1 MTARH
6 LESVASAV
14 VERTLRRL
22 PEPIREAAEQC
33 SVEVTLMQ
41 HCLRAGE
48 DLEQDLLGRF
58 EGRTHADEAS
68 EMIADIPRIRLFLDN
83 LWDYAEHNR
92 ETFREEVRITLL
104 HELGHFLGLDEAG
117 VAALGLA

>member
-6 LESVASAV
+6 LESVATAV
-14 VERTLRRL
+14 VERTFRRL

-33 SVEVTLMQ
+33 WVEVTLMQ

-48 DLEQDLLGRF
+48 DLKQDLLGLF

-68 EMIADIPRIRLFLDN
+68 EMIADMPRIRLFLDN
-83 LWDYAEHNR
+83 LWDYAKHDR
-92 ETFREEVRITLL
+92 ENFREEVRITLL

>member
-22 PEPIREAAEQC
+22 PERIRQAAEQC
-33 SVEVTLMQ
+33 SVEVSLMRD
-41 HCLRAGE
+41 CLRAGE
-48 DLEQDLLGRF
+48 DLEQDLLGLF

-68 EMIADIPRIRLFLDN
+68 EMITDMPRIRLFLDN
-83 LWDYAEHNR
+83 LWDYAGHDR
-92 ETFREEVRITLL
+92 ETFRAEVRITLL
-104 HELGHFLGLDEAG
+104 HELGHFIGLDEAG

>member
-48 DLEQDLLGRF
+48 DLEQDLLGLF
-58 EGRTHADEAS
+58 EGRTHVDEAS

>member
-48 DLEQDLLGRF
+48 DLEQDLLGLF

-68 EMIADIPRIRLFLDN
+68 EMIPDIPRIRLFLDN